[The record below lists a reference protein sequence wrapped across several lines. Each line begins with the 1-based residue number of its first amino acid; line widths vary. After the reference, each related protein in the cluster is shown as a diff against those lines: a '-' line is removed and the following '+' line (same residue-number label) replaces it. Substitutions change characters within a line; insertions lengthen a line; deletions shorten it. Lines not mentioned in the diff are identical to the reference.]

1 VDSWCQVAL
10 PGHGCCWRWLIAAMC
25 AVRQFNECIVLLVQV
40 TGSYTDLLGIV
51 VTAGCWQIVVVD
63 IAFLTLLISFY

>member
-1 VDSWCQVAL
+1 
-10 PGHGCCWRWLIAAMC
+10 MC